1 MLPFPA
7 TITKM
12 VSWCNMPDL
21 LQFHLQLIGGE
32 PLWRITVFML
42 CIEHMSL
49 VFSRMRLVL
58 GKERAVSNV
67 TDLASIAYDSG
78 FLSQRTHAL

>member
-1 MLPFPA
+1 MLPFPT
-7 TITKM
+7 TIIWM
-12 VSWCNMPDL
+12 VSWRNMSDL
-21 LQFHLQLIGGE
+21 LKFHLQLIGGE

-58 GKERAVSNV
+58 GKETAVSNV
-67 TDLASIAYDSG
+67 TNLAKYCV
-78 FLSQRTHAL
+78 